1 METFFDKQS
10 ETMAEE
16 KNELKN
22 EEQLQEEQLQEEQ
35 LDEVN
40 GGAFGKK
47 YDMLLTPEDL
57 PDIPD
62 PLTVDPVPLD
72 PEIVQKIYQRIRK
85 H

>member
-10 ETMAEE
+10 ETMAED

-22 EEQLQEEQLQEEQ
+22 EEQLQEEQ

-47 YDMLLTPEDL
+47 YDMLLTPENL

>member
-10 ETMAEE
+10 ETMAED

-22 EEQLQEEQLQEEQ
+22 EEQLQEEQ

>member
-10 ETMAEE
+10 ETMAED
-16 KNELKN
+16 KNNLKN
-22 EEQLQEEQLQEEQ
+22 EEQLQEEQ

-47 YDMLLTPEDL
+47 YDMLLTPENL